1 MQCACAIVICDLCG
15 STNFSTVSH
24 KNSTILENR
33 PLKKKKKERKKKN
46 RRKKKKKRKKRKKK
60 RKNKKKEN
68 REENLK
74 ELANISFLFYV
85 RIIRSGTQHVL
96 STSDI
101 FPLKVNRLGAATAVI
116 VTSCAQLALTARSH

>member
-24 KNSTILENR
+24 KNSTILEKR
-33 PLKKKKKERKKKN
+33 PLKKKKKKRKKKN
-46 RRKKKKKRKKRKKK
+46 RRKKKKKRERE
-60 RKNKKKEN
+60 KKEN